1 MDRAWTGAFFG
12 WSVLDPQNDQARGLL
27 DNLKGYKSQQER
39 AGASTLTGAQA
50 EAKAVELANEKAQ
63 ALYNCQPFQKGRPA
77 ELVDG
82 YWVWTAGRPYGA
94 ADLEATVKF
103 AADGTNPE
111 VTVNLLD
118 SRVKPV
124 GF

>member
-1 MDRAWTGAFFG
+1 MT
-12 WSVLDPQNDQARGLL
+12 S
-27 DNLKGYKSQQER
+27 
-39 AGASTLTGAQA
+39 AQA

-82 YWVWTAGRPYGA
+82 HWVWNEGRPYGA

-103 AADGTNPE
+103 AADGTDPE
-111 VTVNLLD
+111 GTVNLLD
-118 SRVKPV
+118 SRLILKRT
-124 GF
+124 F